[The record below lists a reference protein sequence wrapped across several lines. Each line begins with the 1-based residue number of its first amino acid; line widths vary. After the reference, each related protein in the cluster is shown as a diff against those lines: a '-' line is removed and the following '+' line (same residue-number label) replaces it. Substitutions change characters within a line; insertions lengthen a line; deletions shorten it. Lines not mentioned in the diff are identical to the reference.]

1 MKLPLWIKWIFFSII
16 IFTSLVLPL
25 TFLEP
30 SLANYGDLALE
41 WAGSN
46 KLLISFI
53 VILAL
58 TADVLL
64 PVPNGLTNTFAG
76 MSLGWGISSFVV
88 WIGLNMGAILAYSIG
103 RFAGRPLAKKLISSQ
118 EFDEAESSLKNFNI
132 IGLIISRPIPGFA
145 ELIAITAGLSKI
157 SFKIFLLVVSTT
169 NIAVAIIFPGIGA
182 AAVDNDSASC
192 LWHFLVSLF
201 FQPHYIFYTLNS
213 IKTNLLMNHILKFLL
228 LIPLI
233 IASDEILDISEI
245 SYGSNEKQR
254 IDLYKGTSDKVLV
267 WIHGGGWLYGDKRA
281 ERWIKRFQNHFV
293 DHENFNVYMVGYR
306 VGEATAPNAVDDVIC
321 AYKKIISD
329 ASQRNFSTEDIIV
342 AGASAGGHLALM
354 VGLSANYKNNECVE
368 KIAPKA
374 IINIFGITEIKQ
386 TSEFL
391 DKTKFFDASNYV
403 KGWIGPEA
411 NIDLLSKTLSPIN
424 LLNGIDLNVLTIH
437 GTSDRWVPYEQAL
450 LLDQKLGNQHQL
462 LTIDG
467 GGHYYF
473 SEEEDEIIRQT
484 ISSFLSSNFNMSTR
498 EQQD

>member
-1 MKLPLWIKWIFFSII
+1 MNSII
-16 IFTSLVLPL
+16 
-25 TFLEP
+25 
-30 SLANYGDLALE
+30 
-41 WAGSN
+41 
-46 KLLISFI
+46 
-53 VILAL
+53 
-58 TADVLL
+58 
-64 PVPNGLTNTFAG
+64 
-76 MSLGWGISSFVV
+76 
-88 WIGLNMGAILAYSIG
+88 
-103 RFAGRPLAKKLISSQ
+103 
-118 EFDEAESSLKNFNI
+118 
-132 IGLIISRPIPGFA
+132 
-145 ELIAITAGLSKI
+145 
-157 SFKIFLLVVSTT
+157 
-169 NIAVAIIFPGIGA
+169 
-182 AAVDNDSASC
+182 
-192 LWHFLVSLF
+192 
-201 FQPHYIFYTLNS
+201 
-213 IKTNLLMNHILKFLL
+213 KFLL

-233 IASDEILDISEI
+233 IASEDFLDVTEI
-245 SYGSNEKQR
+245 SYGGDKKQR
-254 IDLYKGTSDKVLV
+254 IDLYKGTSNKVLV

-281 ERWIKRFQNHFV
+281 ERWIKRFQTHFI
-293 DHENFNVYMVGYR
+293 DHKDFNVYMIGYR
-306 VGEATAPNAVDDVIC
+306 VGESTAPKAVDDVIC

-329 ASQRNFSTEDIIV
+329 ASLRNFSIEDIVV

-354 VGLSANYKNNECVE
+354 VGLSANYKNNECAE
-368 KIAPKA
+368 KITPKA

-450 LLDQKLGNQHQL
+450 LLDQRLGNKHQL

>member
-1 MKLPLWIKWIFFSII
+1 
-16 IFTSLVLPL
+16 
-25 TFLEP
+25 
-30 SLANYGDLALE
+30 
-41 WAGSN
+41 
-46 KLLISFI
+46 
-53 VILAL
+53 
-58 TADVLL
+58 
-64 PVPNGLTNTFAG
+64 
-76 MSLGWGISSFVV
+76 
-88 WIGLNMGAILAYSIG
+88 
-103 RFAGRPLAKKLISSQ
+103 
-118 EFDEAESSLKNFNI
+118 
-132 IGLIISRPIPGFA
+132 
-145 ELIAITAGLSKI
+145 
-157 SFKIFLLVVSTT
+157 
-169 NIAVAIIFPGIGA
+169 
-182 AAVDNDSASC
+182 
-192 LWHFLVSLF
+192 
-201 FQPHYIFYTLNS
+201 
-213 IKTNLLMNHILKFLL
+213 MNHILKFLL

-233 IASDEILDISEI
+233 IASDEILDVSEI
-245 SYGSNEKQR
+245 SYGSDEKQR

-293 DHENFNVYMVGYR
+293 DHENFNVYMIGYR
-306 VGEATAPNAVDDVIC
+306 LGKASAPSAVDDVIC

-329 ASQRNFSTEDIIV
+329 ASQRNFSTEDIVV

-354 VGLSANYKNNECVE
+354 VGLSDNYENNECAE

-411 NIDLLSKTLSPIN
+411 NIDLISKTVSPIN
-424 LLNGIDLNVLTIH
+424 LLDGIDLNVLTIH

-473 SEEEDEIIRQT
+473 SKVEDEIIRQT
-484 ISSFLSSNFNMSTR
+484 ISSFLSSNFNTSTR